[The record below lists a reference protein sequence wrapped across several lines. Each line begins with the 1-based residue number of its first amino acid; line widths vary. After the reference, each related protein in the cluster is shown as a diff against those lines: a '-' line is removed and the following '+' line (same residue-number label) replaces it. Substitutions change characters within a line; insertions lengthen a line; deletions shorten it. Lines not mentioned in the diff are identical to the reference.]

1 MKYFLP
7 LICSVAIV
15 LFSVACTIVI
25 LNTCCIRNLG
35 AKEAVFDILSIKNNL
50 RRTINN
56 LLPNHFRYLFPQIWS
71 CQSGNFRST
80 PGYYSQFRE
89 DEALHRWIFNN
100 TQENRNPGIFVEIGA
115 LDGLS
120 GSNTL
125 FFERMYDWRGVLI
138 EAQPDNA
145 KKLMSSN
152 RIKAVKLPIGI
163 CSLPQTH
170 IRMVVSILI

>member
-1 MKYFLP
+1 MRYILCWVCA
-7 LICSVAIV
+7 IAIV
-15 LFSVACTIVI
+15 WILVESDINK
-25 LNTCCIRNLG
+25 LNTDCKRNLG
-35 AKEAVFDILSIKNNL
+35 ANESVFDIVAINNN
-50 RRTINN
+50 RQRTIDN
-56 LLPNHFRYLFPQIWS
+56 LVPNHFRHLFPQIWS
-71 CQSGNFRST
+71 CQSGNFKSI
-80 PGYYSQFRE
+80 PGYHSQFRE
-89 DEALHRWIFNN
+89 DETLHRWIFND
-100 TQENRNPGIFVEIGA
+100 TQENWNPGIFVEIGA

-152 RIKAVKLPIGI
+152 RTKSVKLPIGI

-170 IRMVVSILI
+170 IRMLVSIFI